1 VLLIRDTADLVIS
14 ELSFVLGTSDTDQLD
29 AIRKELERRSLSKW
43 MRVGAG
49 GLDCRATSDK
59 AGQGRFPIKE
69 WKQDGV
75 DAVVVLGPR
84 SCALEV
90 YAEAREQRFAPL
102 LAIGLE
108 GAETLPN
115 LTGRRFTLAAGKFPS
130 SKAGVDVPPDF
141 YESLGR
147 DAGSL
152 VRLAWARL
160 GGVGADKNDK
170 LRARL
175 PDALADVTT
184 PLETSETNG
193 FLGKRRLQRHLT
205 IREVP

>member
-1 VLLIRDTADLVIS
+1 M
-14 ELSFVLGTSDTDQLD
+14 DQLD

-49 GLDCRATSDK
+49 GFDCRSASGR
-59 AGQGRFPIKE
+59 AGEGRFPIKE
-69 WKQDGV
+69 WKQERV
-75 DAVVVLGPR
+75 DAVAVLGPR

-90 YAEAREQRFAPL
+90 YAEAREQGFTPL

-108 GAETLPN
+108 GAEAASS
-115 LTGRRFTLAAGKFPS
+115 LTGRRFMLGAGKFPS
-130 SKAGVDVPPDF
+130 AKAGVDVPPDF

-175 PDALADVTT
+175 PDALAEVTM
-184 PLETSETNG
+184 PLETSEMNG
-193 FLGKRRLQRHLT
+193 FLGKRRLLRRLA
-205 IREVP
+205 IREAP

>member
-1 VLLIRDTADLVIS
+1 MRDTPDLVIS
-14 ELSFVLGTSDTDQLD
+14 ELSFVLGTSDMDQLD
-29 AIRKELERRSLSKW
+29 AIRKELERRNLSKW

-49 GLDCRATSDK
+49 GFDCRSVADK

-75 DAVVVLGPR
+75 DAVAVLGPR

-90 YAEAREQRFAPL
+90 FAEAREQGFAPL
-102 LAIGLE
+102 LAIGIE
-108 GAETLPN
+108 GAETLPSIS
-115 LTGRRFTLAAGKFPS
+115 GRRFALAAGKFPS
-130 SKAGVDVPPDF
+130 FKAGVDVPPDF

-152 VRLAWARL
+152 VRLAWAGL
-160 GGVGADKNDK
+160 GGMGADKNDK

-175 PDALADVTT
+175 PDALANVTT
-184 PLETSETNG
+184 SLETSETSG
-193 FLGKRRLQRHLT
+193 FQGKRRLLRRLT
-205 IREVP
+205 IREAP